1 MISLLDIAER
11 AYKGPRM
18 EEKDWNLSLFR
29 KMQQLVKKYSIELP
43 NSPDPFHVDKEIVNS
58 LWEAALEFLSE
69 KGVYCISTNRVLNFT
84 EEEILEAIREIPRD
98 IQVGSGKDTRTIS
111 KRRIED
117 PKPPSIQ
124 SGGHSAWSDDLFPL
138 PLMVRALVKNKRVD
152 IIEGFNFAKL
162 NGIEIHGLPA
172 EAYAARRQMDLVRQG
187 LREAGREGMAVT
199 LYPIHTHTSSLIAS
213 IDPDYGL
220 RRTDGI
226 LLSILPDIKVETD
239 LIAASLVFEEYG
251 CYRVNGGAFALAGG
265 FCGGIEGAMIESLV
279 KTIAAWIV
287 YRDSIQYS
295 GAVSKGLQPR
305 VSGGTKDSAAWKTA
319 ITPSFIVQKTV
330 TEKTN
335 VIRFGGIGFGRPF
348 NDDLCSEEL
357 LILTALSAI
366 GTTIT
371 GGNIGIGETPPPTTL
386 EWAIE
391 TSDAGLGMKLDED
404 SELILRVLSERFP
417 NGQPGTGIDRRMLIY
432 SNPSAFIKPL
442 DRCYDFTKQRPREA
456 YEKNRMKV
464 RKYLS
469 NLGVPLD

>member
-11 AYKGPRM
+11 AHKGPRM
-18 EEKDWNLSLFR
+18 EEKDWNLGLFR
-29 KMQQLVKKYSIELP
+29 KMQQLTKEHSIEL
-43 NSPDPFHVDKEIVNS
+43 SSSTDPFQVEKGIVSS
-58 LWEAALEFLSE
+58 LWDAAIEFLSQ
-69 KGVYCISTNRVLNFT
+69 KGTYCISTNRILNFT
-84 EEEILEAIREIPRD
+84 EEEIAEAMREIPKQ
-98 IQVGSGKDTRTIS
+98 IIVGSGRDTRTIS
-111 KRRIED
+111 KRSIED
-117 PKPPSIQ
+117 QKPPSIQ

-138 PLMVRALVKNKRVD
+138 PLMVRALVKNQRVD

-172 EAYAARRQMDLVRQG
+172 EAYAARRQMDLIRQG

-220 RRTDGI
+220 RRTDGV

-279 KTIAAWIV
+279 KTMVAWIV

-295 GAVSKGLQPR
+295 GAISKGLQPR
-305 VSGGTKDSAAWKTA
+305 VSGGTKDAAAWKTA
-319 ITPSFIVQKTV
+319 ITPSFTVQKTI

-348 NDDLCSEEL
+348 NEELCSEEHLL
-357 LILTALSAI
+357 LIALSAI

-371 GGNIGIGETPPPTTL
+371 GGNISIGETPPPTTL

-391 TSDAGLGMKLDED
+391 TSDAGLEMKLNEASD
-404 SELILRVLSERFP
+404 LIQRVMSERFP
-417 NGQPGTGIDRRMLIY
+417 KGQPGTGIDRRMLIY
-432 SNPSAFIKPL
+432 SNPRAFIKPL
-442 DRCYDFTKQRPREA
+442 EKCYDFTKQRPKEA
-456 YEKNRMKV
+456 YEKNRRKV

-469 NLGVPLD
+469 NLGVPFK